1 MIAGKKD
8 KSEADRRPGGE
19 TAAERRGAARS
30 DGGAARSGNR
40 TGGTG
45 GKPAKDRV
53 TAAQAMRYAVEQ
65 LQELLGRPPESVST
79 VKPTDEGWEAAV
91 EVVELERVPSTTS
104 VMASYRVTLDG
115 EGGLLAYERVRRY
128 TRGQIDSRM

>member
-1 MIAGKKD
+1 MIADKKD
-8 KSEADRRPGGE
+8 RSGAGHRDGEPAADRRS
-19 TAAERRGAARS
+19 AART
-30 DGGAARSGNR
+30 GGR

-45 GKPAKDRV
+45 GKRAAERV

-65 LQELLGRPPESVST
+65 LQELLGRTPESVST

-91 EVVELERVPSTTS
+91 EVLELERVPSTTS
-104 VMASYRVTLDG
+104 VMASYRVRLDDD
-115 EGGLLAYERVRRY
+115 GGLVAYERVRRY